1 MELVV
6 SVNAAKKHGRK
17 PTEPLVLQKEKRLL
31 KKAALAPHDFI
42 SKEALNWSWKIELTY
57 GRYLKVEELLQL
69 QQPLSEGPEHD
80 EMLFIII
87 HQVYEL
93 WFKQI
98 LHELEKLKSSF

>member
-42 SKEALNWSWKIELTY
+42 SKEALNWS
-57 GRYLKVEELLQL
+57 
-69 QQPLSEGPEHD
+69 
-80 EMLFIII
+80 
-87 HQVYEL
+87 
-93 WFKQI
+93 
-98 LHELEKLKSSF
+98 